1 MPNTGVKKQRKASRK
16 AARAARRER
25 ALTSQP
31 PPRQLV
37 VTISRV
43 FRFVTTNA
51 QSGYNIEVQDI
62 LGLIGVATS
71 ATGVTSLFTA
81 GRIRYVE
88 MWAPASSGA
97 QVNPDITWLGANY
110 PEPSR
115 FNNAVM
121 GSATP
126 SHIKSYP
133 PKDGNADAGNWF
145 VAASSTLQLVRL
157 VVPAASVVDI
167 SVDLKMQNA
176 TALNL
181 GNPLTYTSSGLTAG
195 YVYFGY
201 LDKSSG
207 AAKLIPA
214 DVTAYG

>member
-1 MPNTGVKKQRKASRK
+1 MPNKATKKQRRANRK
-16 AARAARRER
+16 ATRMAREAQM
-25 ALTSQP
+25 LSSQP

-37 VTISRV
+37 VTISKV

-51 QSGYNIEVQDI
+51 LTGYNIEVQDI

-81 GRIRYVE
+81 GRIKYIE
-88 MWAPASSGA
+88 MWAPAAAAA
-97 QVNPDITWLGANY
+97 QVNPDIIWLGANY

-115 FNNAVM
+115 INNAVM

-145 VAASSTLQLVRL
+145 VGASSTLQLVRL
-157 VVPAASVVDI
+157 IVPAAAVVDI

-207 AAKLIPA
+207 APKLIPA